1 MRNFLLLL
9 LLAGLFTGCNTYK
22 RAQKEIYSGNFD
34 EALDGMIKKYAKHSI
49 KEKDIQRWA
58 SLFNEAYTKANME
71 NIEHIQRSQFL
82 VESSEKYRTIYNN
95 YVSLQTRYDK
105 LKPYL
110 PIKVN
115 EVTIPIHHE
124 NFYTQ
129 LESSRHKLAD
139 ALYMEGELLLKNGDK
154 FDARNAFG
162 KFSEIAQLIPSY
174 PMLRDRIDLAYQKGL
189 THIMITVNNDSRSVL
204 PRNLHQ
210 DLTYL
215 KMDNNQ
221 FFWQKFHNQP
231 GNFSVDYF
239 VELNFKDISITPE
252 LIDRKMSVIEK
263 IWIDSSVYVSD
274 ERGRPIKDSSG
285 RQIRQYA
292 EKKASCK
299 VFEIFQKKSAII
311 QSEFIILDAQQQLLS
326 RISPINS
333 RFDFDNVAY
342 KIEGNEMALEDKFL
356 RKINRSQFLPFPNDE
371 QMVFDCGQDLKQRF
385 EHFLIAEAKGK

>member
-1 MRNFLLLL
+1 MRNYLLLL
-9 LLAGLFTGCNTYK
+9 LLVGLFTGCNTYK
-22 RAQKEIYSGNFD
+22 HAQKEIYSGNFD
-34 EALDGMIKKYAKHSI
+34 EVLDGMLKKYAKRSI

-58 SLFNEAYTKANME
+58 VLFNEAYTKANME

-139 ALYMEGELLLKNGDK
+139 ALYMEGELLLKNVDK

-162 KFSEIAQLIPSY
+162 KFSEIAQLMPSY
-174 PMLRDRIDLAYQKGL
+174 PMLKDRMDLAYQTGL
-189 THIMITVNNDSRSVL
+189 THILITVNNDSRAIL

-215 KMDNNQ
+215 QMDNNQ

-231 GNFSVDYF
+231 GNFFVDYF

-252 LIDRKMSVIEK
+252 LIDRKMSVVEK
-263 IWIDSSVYVSD
+263 IWIDSSTYVSD
-274 ERGRPIKDSSG
+274 ERGRPLKDSSG
-285 RQIRQYA
+285 RQIRQYTQ
-292 EKKASCK
+292 KKASCK

-311 QSEFIILDAQQQLLS
+311 QSEFIILDA
-326 RISPINS
+326 
-333 RFDFDNVAY
+333 
-342 KIEGNEMALEDKFL
+342 
-356 RKINRSQFLPFPNDE
+356 
-371 QMVFDCGQDLKQRF
+371 
-385 EHFLIAEAKGK
+385 

>member
-9 LLAGLFTGCNTYK
+9 LLAGLFAGCNTYK

-34 EALDGMIKKYAKHSI
+34 EALDGMLKKYANRSV

-58 SLFNEAYTKANME
+58 GLFNEAYTKANNE
-71 NIEHIQRSQFL
+71 NIEHIQRSQFQA
-82 VESSEKYRTIYNN
+82 ESSEKYRTIYNN
-95 YVSLQTRYDK
+95 YVALQARYDK

-115 EVTIPIHHE
+115 EVTIPIQHE

-129 LESSRHKLAD
+129 LESSRHRLAD
-139 ALYMEGELLLKNGDK
+139 ALYIEGDLLLKSGDK

-162 KFSEIAQLIPSY
+162 KFSEIAQLMPQY
-174 PMLRDRIDLAYQKGL
+174 PQIKERIDMAYEKGL
-189 THIMITVNNDSRSVL
+189 THILVTVNNDSRSIL

-210 DLTYL
+210 DLTFMQ
-215 KMDNNQ
+215 MDNSQ

-231 GNFSVDYF
+231 GNFPLDYF

-252 LIDRKMSVIEK
+252 LIDRKMSIVEK
-263 IWIDSSVYVSD
+263 TWIDSSIYMSD
-274 ERGRPIKDSSG
+274 ERGKPLKDSSG
-285 RQIRQYA
+285 RQIKQYA
-292 EKKASCK
+292 HKKASCK

-311 QSEFIILDAQQQLLS
+311 QSEFIILDAQQRLLS
-326 RISPINS
+326 RVSPINS

-356 RKINRSQFLPFPNDE
+356 RKIKRSQFLPFPNDE
-371 QMVFDCGQDLKQRF
+371 QMVFDCGQDIKYQF
-385 EHFLIAEAKGK
+385 SQFLASNAQNK